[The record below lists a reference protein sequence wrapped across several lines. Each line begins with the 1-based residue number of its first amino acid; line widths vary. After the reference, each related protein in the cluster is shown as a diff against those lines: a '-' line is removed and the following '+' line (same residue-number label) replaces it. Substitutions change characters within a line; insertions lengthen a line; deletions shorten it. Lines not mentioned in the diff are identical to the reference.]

1 MKRRKRKKQHILVP
15 IQPGKDSFAKT
26 ELIYYAKSPDYC
38 YPDEKTGSVGT
49 RGRWV
54 FAKRVSDWWVFVECV
69 SDRWVFV
76 ECVSDCW
83 VFLKWVSDC
92 WVFLKCVSDCWVF
105 LKCASDCWVF
115 LKCVSDRG

>member
-1 MKRRKRKKQHILVP
+1 MSAWVRPGLVRVSCTAFTRTPDSYTQVKRRKRKKQHILVP

-54 FAKRVSDWWVFVECV
+54 FVKVCV
-69 SDRWVFV
+69 RLVG
-76 ECVSDCW
+76 
-83 VFLKWVSDC
+83 
-92 WVFLKCVSDCWVF
+92 
-105 LKCASDCWVF
+105 A
-115 LKCVSDRG
+115 R